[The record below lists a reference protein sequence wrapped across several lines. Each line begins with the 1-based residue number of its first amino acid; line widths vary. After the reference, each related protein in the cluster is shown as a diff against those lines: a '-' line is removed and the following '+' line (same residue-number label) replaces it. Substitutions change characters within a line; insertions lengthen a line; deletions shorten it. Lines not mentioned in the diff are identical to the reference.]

1 MGSGFPPPWCSS
13 SPTGWRAGPLACGWP
28 RSRWTGIPIPELFIK
43 HLAAGD
49 NALTSY
55 LVDEVLDAQPP
66 AGRELMLRTSI
77 LDQVSAELAL
87 ELTGDE
93 RAGSTLAALA
103 RSGAL
108 IQPLGHGWY
117 RYHCMF
123 AEVLRLKLLREFP
136 DLTPGLHRKAAR
148 WYQRNGQLGKAVA
161 HAAQVSDWQLAA
173 RITVDELA
181 MGELLEPPASSPLA
195 GILRRTRA
203 PGLLP
208 DVPAQPQSLPDV
220 PAQPQSLLAAA
231 ALDHRD
237 GRDQA
242 ASTLLAAAEELLDR
256 LPAGREVPSRFAAAM
271 LRFATARRSGD
282 PGAARTAI
290 TRAETLFR
298 QLPPGSRSGHEAAC
312 ADVLSGRGFVEFWS
326 GNPAAA
332 ITAFAD
338 AAAAAPAG
346 SREQAAF
353 QGDLALIEA
362 LRGRLARAAELAT
375 AGISQPQ
382 DCPAGPARPSAAVA
396 LAMVHLERNELTA
409 CRSQLKQAEGLLQA
423 HPDRLISA
431 VACLVA
437 ARGALAQ
444 AHGSAATDL
453 IQRARDSWS
462 PPAWLDHL
470 LTVAEAQ
477 AATAAGDIRSAL
489 DAARRAQA
497 GSALDAAVA
506 RARAFLAAGNPDAAR
521 QALPHVANAPPGE
534 PGERPRL
541 DAYLTDALLSY
552 RSGDPAQG
560 RRSLDRAL
568 RLGRPEHLRLP
579 FAMNR
584 AWIQPALRHCP
595 DLAAEHRDLL
605 QPGPVG
611 RGEIPA
617 RPPGASR
624 LDPVVVEPLS
634 DREREVLNFA
644 SSMLST
650 EEIARA
656 MYLSVNTVKTHF
668 KSIFRKLGA
677 TRRGEAVRRAKKL
690 GLI

>member
-1 MGSGFPPPWCSS
+1 MAQHGLRLPPG
-13 SPTGWRAGPLACGWP
+13 TVRLIADRVEGWAAGLRLAALSLDGHP
-28 RSRWTGIPIPELFIK
+28 DPEVFIK
-43 HLAAGD
+43 NLAAED

-77 LDQVSAELAL
+77 LDRVSAELAL

-108 IQPLGHGWY
+108 VQPLGHGWY
-117 RYHCMF
+117 RYHSMF
-123 AEVLRLKLLREFP
+123 ADVLRLKLLREFP
-136 DLTPGLHRKAAR
+136 DLTPGLHRKAAG
-148 WYQRNGQLGKAVA
+148 WYQRNGQLGRAVA
-161 HAAQVSDWQLAA
+161 HAEQVNDWQLAA

-181 MGELLEPPASSPLA
+181 TGQLLNPRAGSPVA
-195 GILRRTRA
+195 GILRRMRA
-203 PGLLP
+203 PGRP
-208 DVPAQPQSLPDV
+208 DA
-220 PAQPQSLLAAA
+220 PAQPQSLLAST
-231 ALDHRD
+231 ALDHSD

-242 ASTLLAAAEELLDR
+242 AGTLLAAAEELLGR
-256 LPAGREVPSRFAAAM
+256 LPADQEIPSRLAAAM
-271 LRFATARRSGD
+271 LRFAASRRSGD
-282 PGAARTAI
+282 LDAARIAI

-298 QLPPGSRSGHEAAC
+298 QLPPGLRSRHQAAY
-312 ADVLSGRGFVEFWS
+312 ADVLAGRGSVEFWS

-332 ITAFAD
+332 VTAFTQ
-338 AAAAAPAG
+338 AAAAATAG
-346 SREQAAF
+346 SRERAAF
-353 QGDLALIEA
+353 HGDLALIEA
-362 LRGRLARAAELAT
+362 LRGQLARAAELAR
-375 AGISQPQ
+375 AGISQPE
-382 DCPAGPARPSAAVA
+382 DSRAGPARPAAAVA
-396 LAMVHLERNELTA
+396 LALVHLEHNELQA
-409 CRSQLKQAEGLLQA
+409 CRSQLKQAEAVLQA
-423 HPDRLISA
+423 HPDRLINA

-437 ARGALAQ
+437 ARSAVAQ
-444 AHGSAATDL
+444 AHGPAATDL
-453 IQRARDSWS
+453 IRCARDGWS
-462 PPAWLDHL
+462 PPPWLDHL

-477 AATAAGDIRSAL
+477 AATAAGDIRSAF
-489 DAARRAQA
+489 DAARRARA

-506 RARAFLAAGNPDAAR
+506 QARAFLAAGDLDAAR
-521 QALPHVANAPPGE
+521 AALPREALPRGACAPAGE
-534 PGERPRL
+534 PDERLRL
-541 DAYLTDALLSY
+541 DAYLASALLSY
-552 RSGDPAQG
+552 RSGDSAQG
-560 RRSLDRAL
+560 RRSLERAL
-568 RLGRPEHLRLP
+568 RLGKPEHLRLP

-595 DLAAEHRDLL
+595 GLAAEHRDLL
-605 QPGPVG
+605 QPGPG
-611 RGEIPA
+611 QRGGIPA
-617 RPPGASR
+617 RPARATR